1 MKVANIDVFDDL
13 VNMGLRSKI
22 FAYIMA
28 SKFRIGWADA
38 AYGPKSA
45 YKFLHSPFSK
55 EELIA
60 SGLGDIIFSA
70 PEIAAFIEGKELSKC
85 MINLTQAGD
94 VQFTH
99 THPIGETVVLYYA
112 NLDWLPEWWGE
123 TMFYNDDQSSIV
135 HASRYTPGRIVVFDG
150 TTPHAIR
157 PQSTIGPQYRFT
169 VTSIF
174 TDIPPKVEA

>member
-1 MKVANIDVFDDL
+1 MKIANIDVFDGL
-13 VNMGLRSKI
+13 VYAAFRVKI
-22 FAYIMA
+22 FSYIMA
-28 SKFRIGWADA
+28 SKFLIGWADA
-38 AYGPKSA
+38 SYGPKST
-45 YKFLHSPFSK
+45 YKFLHAPFSK

-70 PEIAAFIEGKELSKC
+70 PEIAPFIKGKEMVKC
-85 MINLTQAGD
+85 MVNLTQAGD

-99 THPIGETVVLYYA
+99 SHPVGETVVLYYA

-135 HASRYTPGRIVVFDG
+135 HAARYTPGRIVVFDG
-150 TTPHAIR
+150 TIPHAIR

-169 VTSIF
+169 VTTIF
-174 TDIPPKVEA
+174 TEVKPKVET

>member
-1 MKVANIDVFDDL
+1 MQTTNLSVLDSL
-13 VNMGLRSKI
+13 VNMGLRTHI

-38 AYGPKSA
+38 SHGPKSA
-45 YKFLHSPFSK
+45 YKFLHAPFSK
-55 EELIA
+55 EELMT
-60 SGLGDIIFSA
+60 SGLGDVIFSA
-70 PEIAAFIEGKELSKC
+70 PEIAPFIEGKEMVRC
-85 MINLTQAGD
+85 MVNLIQAGD

-99 THPIGETVVLYYA
+99 THPVGELVVLYYA

-123 TMFYNDDQSSIV
+123 TMFYNDDQSSII
-135 HASRYTPGRIVVFDG
+135 HAARYTPGRIIVFDG

-169 VTSIF
+169 VTTIF
-174 TDIPPKVEA
+174 TDVIAKDAP